1 MQQKYLGLL
10 STGNKFYIGD
20 IATVEYYDG
29 YYCFQTI
36 TGRLW
41 FENKHMLF
49 VSSNTCNAEIF
60 AVNVISIKD
69 ADI

>member
-1 MQQKYLGLL
+1 MFIK
-10 STGNKFYIGD
+10 NCIKWI
-20 IATVEYYDG
+20 
-29 YYCFQTI
+29 QTI